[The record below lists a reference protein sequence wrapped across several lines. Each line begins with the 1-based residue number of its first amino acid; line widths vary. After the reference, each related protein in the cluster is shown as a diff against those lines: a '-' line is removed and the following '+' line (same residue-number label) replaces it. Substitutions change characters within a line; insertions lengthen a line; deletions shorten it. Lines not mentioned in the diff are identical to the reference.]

1 MADEHGEDGP
11 AAPTD
16 RPRTIGKGSSQ
27 RQGPALKSRQ
37 SGDRFL
43 CQTSHA
49 SVGEAEESIMFFSR
63 SRSAVVSLCARS
75 SQRIAFTLFLG
86 TLLSFSA
93 RAVVIRGHV
102 TDALG
107 KPVPGGRVQLVE
119 RGKVIAIAYA
129 DESGNYEL
137 RSADGG
143 RFTLLGSAPL
153 FLPAIGQD
161 FYGGPT
167 DVLEQDVVLAAN
179 TVRQDITVTATG
191 LPTPLPQL
199 TAPVTVIPG
208 ELLALDIGVNDA
220 LRQTPGAFVVQS
232 GQTGSAT
239 SLFLR
244 GGNSTANLVTV
255 DGIPAEDV
263 GGIFDYGIVSS
274 TGIGKIEVVRGP
286 DSAIYGTD
294 AGAGVVAITT
304 PRGMTL
310 KPLLN
315 YSGDAGNLH
324 TWRNEA
330 TVGGTV
336 RRLDYFAAFSRFD
349 TSNAVP
355 LDRYHSSTA
364 AVNLGY
370 DINGNTH
377 VRLTLR
383 NGDSV
388 EGVPGPFDFQGVSSN
403 NRQGD
408 QDLYSG
414 LTVENTYK
422 GKWHNLAR
430 YGIARKREQEQEFA
444 AGGRFLAVDP
454 GEYGGPGNVG
464 NVVTIRGANGTTAK
478 GQVQL
483 FSGNNY
489 DQASDRDQL
498 YYQSDYI
505 VSPHFS
511 GLFGFRYDNE
521 RGSYNDY
528 LPAYSYASHQK
539 IQRRNFEYNLQF
551 QGEFWNRLFYSAG
564 GAVEKNHLYGIA
576 GTPKLGLTYVPV
588 RESGKLFH
596 GTRLRANVATGVQ
609 EPTLALQYNS
619 LYALTTA
626 AQHAQYGITPSN
638 AERSRTYD
646 VGIDQNIRGP
656 KLVLKAGYFHNV
668 FDHQLE
674 GVSSSALAKYFGI
687 GVPCAPPATGLCQLP
702 NVYTAYVNSLAFRA
716 QGAELELEWQPMRSL
731 LVRGGY
737 TNLSTHVVQSFAS
750 DAVKAN
756 QGTPTT
762 NPNLPGIAIGALG
775 PLVGARPFRRAPNT
789 GYFDVQFSHKR
800 LTAAFTGALASRS
813 DDSTFLSG
821 EDLNGGNTLLLPN
834 RDLDF
839 GYVNLNLG
847 ATYAWKHG
855 ISVFAQVNN
864 LLNDQHIGPIGYPGL
879 PFTFRTGLKLRLG
892 GD

>member
-1 MADEHGEDGP
+1 MMLSTLGRR
-11 AAPTD
+11 AAVSLRAGT
-16 RPRTIGKGSSQ
+16 
-27 RQGPALKSRQ
+27 SR
-37 SGDRFL
+37 RFAFIL
-43 CQTSHA
+43 LSTFLLAAGAH
-49 SVGEAEESIMFFSR
+49 
-63 SRSAVVSLCARS
+63 AVV
-75 SQRIAFTLFLG
+75 
-86 TLLSFSA
+86 
-93 RAVVIRGHV
+93 VRGSV

-107 KPVPGGRVQLVE
+107 APVAGGRVQLVE

-129 DESGNYEL
+129 DANGNYEL
-137 RSADGG
+137 RSSDGG
-143 RFTLLGSAPL
+143 RFTLLGSAPGY
-153 FLPAIGQD
+153 LPAIGQD
-161 FYGGPT
+161 FYGRPA
-167 DVLEQDVVLAAN
+167 DVLEQDVVLATN

-191 LPTPLPQL
+191 IPTPLPQL

-208 ELLALDIGVNDA
+208 ESLGIDIGILDA
-220 LRQTPGAFVVQS
+220 MRQVPGNFVVQT
-232 GQTGSAT
+232 GQAGGAT

-255 DGIPAEDV
+255 DGVPAEDV
-263 GGIFDYGIVSS
+263 GGIFDYGTVSS
-274 TGIGKIEVVRGP
+274 TAISKIEVVRGP

-294 AGAGVVAITT
+294 AGAGVVAIST
-304 PRGMTL
+304 PRGTTL
-310 KPLLN
+310 QPLLT

-330 TVGGTV
+330 TVSGTAQ
-336 RRLDYFAAFSRFD
+336 RFDYFGAYSRFD
-349 TSNAVP
+349 TSNAVA
-355 LDRYHSSTA
+355 LDRYHAGTA
-364 AVNLGY
+364 AINVGY
-370 DINGNTH
+370 DINGNTQ
-377 VRLTLR
+377 VRATLR
-383 NGDSV
+383 NSDAV
-388 EGVPGPFDFQGVSSN
+388 QGVPGPHDFQGVSSN

-408 QDLYSG
+408 QDLYG
-414 LTVENTYK
+414 GVTVENRYK
-422 GKWHNLAR
+422 GNWHNLVR

-444 AGGRFLAVDP
+444 AGGTFLAVDP
-454 GEYGGPGNVG
+454 GEFGGPGNVG
-464 NVVTIRGANGTTAK
+464 NVVTIRGANGYTAT

-489 DQASDRDQL
+489 DQATDRDQL

-505 VSPHFS
+505 ASPHFT

-528 LPAYSYASHQK
+528 LPAYSYSSHEK
-539 IQRRNFEYNLQF
+539 IQRTNFEYNLQF

-596 GTRLRANVATGVQ
+596 GTRLRANAATGVQ

-619 LYALTTA
+619 LYTLTTP
-626 AQHAQYGITPSN
+626 AQRAQYNITPAN
-638 AERSRTYD
+638 AERSRAYD
-646 VGIDQNIRGP
+646 IGIDQNIRGT
-656 KLVLKAGYFHNV
+656 KLVFKAGYFHNV

-674 GVSSSALAKYFGI
+674 GVSSTSLAQYFNI
-687 GVPCAPPATGLCQLP
+687 GVPPPCPPFTTPVNGLCPLP

-716 QGAELELEWQPMRSL
+716 QGAELELEWQPKTYL

-737 TNLSTHVVQSFAS
+737 TNLSTRVVQSFAS

-789 GYFDVQFSHKR
+789 GYFDVQYTHRR
-800 LTAAFTGALASRS
+800 LALALDGALASRS

-834 RDLDF
+834 RDLDY
-839 GYVNLNLG
+839 GYVKLDLG
-847 ATYAWKHG
+847 GTYAWKHG
-855 ISVFAQVNN
+855 ITAFAQVEN

-879 PFTFRTGLKLRLG
+879 PLTFRTGLKLRLG

>member
-1 MADEHGEDGP
+1 MLL
-11 AAPTD
+11 
-16 RPRTIGKGSSQ
+16 IG
-27 RQGPALKSRQ
+27 L
-37 SGDRFL
+37 L
-43 CQTSHA
+43 A
-49 SVGEAEESIMFFSR
+49 SI
-63 SRSAVVSLCARS
+63 
-75 SQRIAFTLFLG
+75 
-86 TLLSFSA
+86 SA
-93 RAVVIRGHV
+93 RAVVVRGRV

-107 KPVPGGRVQLVE
+107 APVAGGRVQLIE

-129 DESGNYEL
+129 DVDGSYEL
-137 RSADGG
+137 RSSDGG
-143 RFTLLGSAPL
+143 RFTLLGSAPR

-161 FYGGPT
+161 FYGGST
-167 DVLEQDVVLAAN
+167 DVLQQDVVLAAN

-191 LPTPLPQL
+191 IATPLPQL

-208 ELLALDIGVNDA
+208 DAVALDVGVNDA
-220 LRQTPGAFVVQS
+220 IRQTPGAFVVQT
-232 GQTGSAT
+232 GQTGGAS

-255 DGIPAEDV
+255 DGVPAEDV
-263 GGIFDYGIVSS
+263 GGIFDYGTMSS
-274 TGIGKIEVVRGP
+274 TAVSKVEVVRGP
-286 DSAIYGTD
+286 DSAVYGTD
-294 AGAGVVAITT
+294 AGAGVVAIST
-304 PRGMTL
+304 PRGATL
-310 KPLLN
+310 KPMLT
-315 YSGDAGNLH
+315 YSGDAGNLY

-330 TVGGTV
+330 TVSGTAQ
-336 RRLDYFAAFSRFD
+336 RFDYFGAFSRLD
-349 TSNAVP
+349 TSNAVA
-355 LDRYHSSTA
+355 LDRYHSGTA

-377 VRLTLR
+377 LRFTLR

-388 EGVPGPFDFQGVSSN
+388 EGAPGAYDFQGVSSN

-414 LTVENTYK
+414 MTVENTYK
-422 GKWHNLAR
+422 GRWHNLAR

-444 AGGRFLAVDP
+444 AGGTFLAVDP
-454 GEYGGPGNVG
+454 GEFGGPGNVG
-464 NVVTIRGANGTTAK
+464 NVVTIRGANGYKAT

-505 VSPHFS
+505 ASPHFA
-511 GLFGFRYDNE
+511 GLVGFRYDNE
-521 RGSYNDY
+521 RGSFNDY
-528 LPAYSYASHQK
+528 LPAYSYQEHEK
-539 IQRRNFEYNLQF
+539 IQRTNYEYNLQF
-551 QGEFWNRLFYSAG
+551 QGEFFHNRLFYSAG

-588 RESGKLFH
+588 RPSSGYFH
-596 GTRLRANVATGVQ
+596 GTRLRANAATGVQ
-609 EPTLALQYNS
+609 EPSLALEFSS
-619 LYALTTA
+619 LYTELEA
-626 AQHAQYGITPSN
+626 AGDAASITKYSVRPQG

-646 VGIDQNIRGP
+646 VGIDQNVVGE

-668 FDHQLE
+668 FDRQIE
-674 GVSSSALAKYFGI
+674 GVSAAALKQYFGLTFPSNDGI
-687 GVPCAPPATGLCQLP
+687 
-702 NVYTAYVNSLAFRA
+702 YSAYLNSLAFRA
-716 QGAELELEWQPMRSL
+716 QGAELELQWQPRRSL

-737 TNLSTHVVQSFAS
+737 TYLATHVVQSFAS

-775 PLVGARPFRRAPNT
+775 PLVGGRPFRRAPDT

-800 LTAAFTGALASRS
+800 FTTAFTGALASRS

-821 EDLNGGNTLLLPN
+821 EDLNGKNTLLLPN

-839 GYVNLNLG
+839 GYVKLNLG
-847 ATYAWKHG
+847 ATYSWKHG
-855 ISVFAQVNN
+855 LSVFAKADN
-864 LLNDQHIGPIGYPGL
+864 LLNNQHIGPIGYPGL
-879 PFTFRTGLKLRLG
+879 PLTFRTGLKLRLG